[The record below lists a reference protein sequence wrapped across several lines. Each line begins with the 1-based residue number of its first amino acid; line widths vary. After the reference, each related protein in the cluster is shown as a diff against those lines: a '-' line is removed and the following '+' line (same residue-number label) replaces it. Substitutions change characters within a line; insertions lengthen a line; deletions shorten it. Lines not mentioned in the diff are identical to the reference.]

1 MCDYSMHA
9 IASRPAQA
17 GETIVSTD
25 FRGSC
30 TRGFASAEETE
41 VAVCL
46 LPGTELVFEQN
57 VRHRG
62 RWFGSRKVPSSVA
75 QFCKLNP
82 ENPFQHRDALAF
94 PDGTMLLVNSL
105 VKGQRARVLQL
116 PVSATGS
123 QPKRAWL
130 TRRHPYPRN
139 EVTLQNA
146 AVNSVGSSRKR
157 D

>member
-9 IASRPAQA
+9 IASRPGKV
-17 GETIVSTD
+17 GETLVSTD

-46 LPGTELVFEQN
+46 LPGELAFEQN

-62 RWFGSRKVPSSVA
+62 RWFKYKKVPFNVA

-82 ENPFQHRDALAF
+82 ENEHQHHDALAF
-94 PDGTMLLVNSL
+94 PDAS
-105 VKGQRARVLQL
+105 
-116 PVSATGS
+116 S
-123 QPKRAWL
+123 
-130 TRRHPYPRN
+130 
-139 EVTLQNA
+139 TL
-146 AVNSVGSSRKR
+146 S
-157 D
+157 

>member
-9 IASRPAQA
+9 IASRPGKV
-17 GETIVSTD
+17 GETLVSTD

-57 VRHRG
+57 VRHHG
-62 RWFGSRKVPSSVA
+62 RWFGSKQVPFNVA

-82 ENPFQHRDALAF
+82 ENEHQHHDALTF
-94 PDGTMLLVNSL
+94 PDGVALLVNSL

-116 PVSATGS
+116 PVSATDIAARQGS
-123 QPKRAWL
+123 R
-130 TRRHPYPRN
+130 
-139 EVTLQNA
+139 LQEQA
-146 AVNSVGSSRKR
+146 Q
-157 D
+157 

>member
-17 GETIVSTD
+17 GETLVSTD

-30 TRGFASAEETE
+30 TRGFASAGETE

-57 VRHRG
+57 VIRRG
-62 RWFGSRKVPSSVA
+62 RWFGSRKVPFSVA

-82 ENPFQHRDALAF
+82 ENPFQHHDALAF
-94 PDGTMLLVNSL
+94 PDGTTLLVNSL
-105 VKGQRARVLQL
+105 VRGQRARVLQL
-116 PVSATGS
+116 PVAATDIAAKTRLVNPTASVSA
-123 QPKRAWL
+123 Q
-130 TRRHPYPRN
+130 
-139 EVTLQNA
+139 
-146 AVNSVGSSRKR
+146 
-157 D
+157 